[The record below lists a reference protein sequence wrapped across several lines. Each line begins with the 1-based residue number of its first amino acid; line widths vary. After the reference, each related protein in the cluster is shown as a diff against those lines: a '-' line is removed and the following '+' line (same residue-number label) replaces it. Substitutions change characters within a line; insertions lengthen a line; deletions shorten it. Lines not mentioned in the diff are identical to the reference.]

1 MTDEPSKI
9 PVKRLAEVRPGDLPV
24 FPLTQAQGAWARGTR
39 VRKSRNDPG
48 DTHTIGDQATVLA
61 SEGPNHEGVYLY
73 FVLWDDLPD
82 IPVGIRSD
90 KLARAG
96 E

>member
-1 MTDEPSKI
+1 MNDEPPKI
-9 PVKRLAEVRPGDLPV
+9 PVKILSEVEVGDMPM
-24 FPLTQAQGAWARGTR
+24 FPLGDAPGAWPQGTR

-48 DTHTIGDQATVLA
+48 DTHTIGDQATVL
-61 SEGPNHEGVYLY
+61 SSQGPMAGMYLY
-73 FVLWDDLPD
+73 FVEWDDLPK

-90 KLARAG
+90 KLARTG

>member
-1 MTDEPSKI
+1 MSDQPKI
-9 PVKRLAEVRPGDLPV
+9 PVKTLREVQAGDMPM
-24 FPLTQAQGAWARGTR
+24 FHDGDAPGAWPKGTR

-48 DTHTIGDQATVLA
+48 DTHTIGDQATVL
-61 SEGPNHEGVYLY
+61 SSLGPMDGMFLY
-73 FVLWDDLPD
+73 FVEWDDLLR

-90 KLARAG
+90 KLALAR